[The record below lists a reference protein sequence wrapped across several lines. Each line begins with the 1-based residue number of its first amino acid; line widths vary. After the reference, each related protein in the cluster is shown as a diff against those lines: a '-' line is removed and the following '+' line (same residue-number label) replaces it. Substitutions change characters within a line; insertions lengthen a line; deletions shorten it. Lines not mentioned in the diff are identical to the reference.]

1 MAKKDKEKKKERETA
16 KKEVRQSAAKAA
28 AEGLSE
34 HILSGNALREKKKT
48 SAAAPDPT
56 FGTGTVR
63 VKASKD
69 GTKAELDMPK
79 KAVSSWV
86 KSDAAKRMSSSA
98 ETFEKERQRQRAQTD
113 QNKRL
118 RQRVSSAAAS
128 AAKEDADRL
137 LKTSFKD
144 RMKGTQARRVPDPTF
159 GTDMFS
165 DKISGKGIKNYVR
178 GTEEREQ
185 RRKIANSWENEKK
198 NLEAM
203 KSGKLPDTE
212 IKIPGVKTM
221 LPRYMG
227 ERVGKEAFDIIDKYA
242 TDDERRALRKVL
254 ETKGQN
260 EYGKA
265 LRAALPEIGAR
276 GTREESR
283 INYDYGREHPF
294 LASAASV
301 PANMEAGVQASL
313 DNTGQQLKK
322 QLTMIGKTLGTKKMK
337 EYFEAKEK
345 DENAT
350 ADALM
355 EGSLSTDR
363 RGADVYTQAF
373 QRLRNV
379 QAMREGA
386 GSHFGDFKIVYDVG
400 MSVLDSVLATA
411 VAGPGATGI
420 LAANAAASGM
430 ISAAERGASDDQ
442 IIATGVAQ
450 GVAEGLFE
458 KLSIDHFIKTKN
470 APGLFN
476 AAKLALSGNKRGAAK
491 IAKTA
496 GLNILKQSAIEGS
509 EEAFTEV
516 ANILTDAAI
525 MDGSSETQLRIR
537 EYVQSGMSEKEAR
550 KKAYIDNVGQVAL
563 SAAGG
568 ALSGALMGGF
578 GAAIG
583 NGDAAPYTN
592 ESLAG
597 QESFYRSA
605 GERGASFENAS
616 AADSMQA
623 LSPAERESAYRSGQ
637 QAFAQSVTDTIKKD
651 PGEGGVR
658 LALLR
663 SGFTGADDA
672 VLARDIIDF
681 ARGKKLT
688 DGQRRRMSTN
698 DSVMR
703 VTEAIA
709 ASPETMEAIRN
720 RYAEAQSRAE
730 TVRGEN
736 KTGEKYKIDY
746 TTDNRPVVVVENDF
760 LKGVDPKDYARETKK
775 ILSGFKP
782 GIPVKGRFV
791 TVSRQSATE
800 YTHSKYSKRL
810 LEESFDTYADKMRLA
825 KNIDEVINASTD
837 YVNEPKKHSRTDDIK
852 EFARGNVLF
861 EAGENQYSADVLIAQ
876 TKDGGMKLY
885 DVLNIEKANFKN
897 KKKNSSKT
905 GSAQESA
912 LPNRPELSFND
923 SISQENANVNG
934 ENLTNEGG
942 SQRLDPRTPIEEIRR
957 TMGED
962 AAMTELFRRESGL
975 FQTAGRNGDDFETLF
990 SQAPLRMV
998 DRRAAETA
1006 YRAGIKDR
1014 FYAAGENGESFE
1026 SVRGFAPE
1034 RMQAAAAEA
1043 YQKGLDSRARNAE
1056 QIYSGETREGGGYGR
1071 PDASGKQPGLV
1082 WNEEAQQLTPQERKN
1097 IAALA
1102 RKLGKRVYIQTGLVT
1117 DDGRPAL
1124 GKINDAAIY
1133 ADPSRGT
1140 LVQDIIV
1147 HEFSHRMKQLSPD
1160 SWQKYAEYAINDL
1173 KKTGRYDGIY
1183 SEFTKHYDGMAE
1195 SEIHEEMAADYAY
1208 KMFDSEES
1216 LTELIRQDKPL
1227 AEKIKDVWFA
1237 LLEKLGRDVTLKR
1250 AKNMWKM
1257 CLTEAGKTAERGG
1270 NQSGTKYML
1279 NPNFNKAVDN
1289 WNDNLERRTG
1299 MSLLV
1304 GETSEPLMSIGVKK
1318 QKIYWDTTKI
1328 NKTLNDHPDLD
1339 IDVIKSVPYLLEN
1352 PVLIMQ
1358 SKNPGYRQGNNR
1370 ISLYGDLY
1378 NRNGIPVVAILELE
1392 PNAKNVVLDEIKIA
1406 STHART
1412 DPKDPKS
1419 MKPTAEFIK
1428 NHTIKYV
1435 DPDKKRTAGWLART
1449 ERYRP
1454 FLPADSGS
1462 IGTIAYKHG
1471 VVKGEDSSNQ
1481 GKNMLPFEG
1490 GARKIDRDTEK
1501 LVVVKGETEKAAAEI
1516 SKQFGT
1522 NAAKTEES
1530 IGRLYSYIVDKASTR
1545 SAARRAAVKEAK
1557 LLTDMPMKAAENIDG
1572 AAITETINKYSGETI
1587 ETLWNALTEKFP
1599 DVFGKESETVA
1610 ERLARISDV
1619 KKQIERGEAVTAVD
1633 RAQYNERVNALADE
1647 MLKNFETADI
1657 RKYDLRKENEML
1669 EYELSKAEGEA
1680 ERFRVSRDRERLQPQ
1695 IDRNY
1700 SFLKSKLL
1708 NPKGESYV
1716 PEHMRASVAKFL
1728 SLFSDEVVRTPW
1740 DLKNPEKMSAV
1751 EVKKAQLYDSY
1762 CAIMRERL
1770 GEEYNAAN
1778 ELHRAVFDESLAEE
1792 LRTLKENV
1800 PTDENGNFVKLS
1812 KMKPQE
1818 LVTVGKMLAGVNH
1831 AIVSEN
1837 KLFRDGIRKTVSE
1850 LGESVIAE
1858 AGKHKDERRAKN
1870 KKADGERHSPGEGK
1884 GAAGK
1889 VLDVIGDEWS
1899 FNELRPYD
1907 LFERLGG
1914 TMKRLYKELRKS
1926 QNEFTWK
1933 RRDMIEMMKSATE
1946 NLDTDKITGK
1956 NAEVLTFET
1965 ESGESLKMTRGQVMS
1980 LYALNLR
1987 ETARKHILGGGV
1999 TIGNADLKSN
2009 ERLNRS
2015 GTVKLTESDVEKI
2028 TSVLEKE
2035 EIDSIN
2041 KVVGY
2046 MTGPCAKM
2054 ANEVSMKL
2062 YGYEKYG
2069 EKWYFPIKVSRD
2081 ALATYSGEYGEG
2093 NIRTQSFTK
2102 RTSGKAVNPIEIND
2116 FFETAIGHIDGV
2128 SLYSTMALP
2137 MLDMERVMNYKHY
2150 DENGAEKI
2158 YKTNV
2163 RSELK
2168 SAYGAGAVNYINK
2181 LFEDLN
2187 GQTKVQGD
2195 KIGDA
2200 LMALQKKAAIGLN
2213 IRVLLQQPTAM
2224 VRAMYYIPDLRDWLP
2239 ENPVSMVK
2247 DHGKSKKEMLEH
2259 SAIAYWKSLGFY
2271 EIGIGRNIYDIA
2283 MGKESRYDQIAMGA
2297 YGKADDM
2304 TWTAIWNATK
2314 RKIKRENPGIDT
2326 KSAEFM
2332 QTVSDEFDRI
2342 IDASQ
2347 VVDTPLHR
2355 TQSMR
2360 SKNAFTKAETAFMSE
2375 PLTTLNMMRTEMVIA
2390 QRNGGTK
2397 KAVKTAARLAGVYA
2411 ASALAQALA
2420 QSVPDLWRDK
2430 DEDNWY
2436 TADGKKISTWKKWFA
2451 ELADDFVGNMNP
2463 ISMIPYAKSLLSFAT
2478 SYGQK
2483 SMEWQGIRNLITASK
2498 RLTNDKLPIS
2508 ARMINFAGSLAA
2520 VGGLSINTAFKD
2532 LQGIGELAFRQISD
2546 GEYGSYMLKKWEWNI
2561 EKPENRE
2568 KFFKYYT
2575 MAVKNGH
2582 VKDAELILADYTYNL
2597 KKGKKGTSA
2606 HFVPPAKGSKEST
2619 VLKAMSNLYKS
2630 TGEDDI
2636 FFNLPGQRID
2646 VNGKARQLNESDYK
2660 EYAAKT
2666 NDRLMELAYELVTSD
2681 FYKGGK
2687 NEANTMTDEEKV
2699 AAFKTVKS
2707 YARKSVKKDIYKGT
2721 ELSDRE
2727 KDIYSGKSTLADY
2740 VKEQILDKRRKPVG
2754 EKLHEA
2760 YLSGSDSYA
2769 ELQDKYEKKGYSAE
2783 WIGDAEEYAA
2793 KSSKTYKKELE
2804 QTKNRLLKAAEG
2816 LSPEESEYAKA
2827 QATAAAA
2834 YYTKKKHIA
2843 GYDPQSGIVPSY
2855 TERAEPYG
2863 ISIEDY
2869 IRYKAGARTAAEAD
2883 GNDSLKKTELWDF
2896 INSTTTD
2903 PDLRIRMY
2911 LVLKN
2916 KSWK

>member
-1 MAKKDKEKKKERETA
+1 
-16 KKEVRQSAAKAA
+16 
-28 AEGLSE
+28 
-34 HILSGNALREKKKT
+34 
-48 SAAAPDPT
+48 
-56 FGTGTVR
+56 
-63 VKASKD
+63 
-69 GTKAELDMPK
+69 
-79 KAVSSWV
+79 
-86 KSDAAKRMSSSA
+86 
-98 ETFEKERQRQRAQTD
+98 
-113 QNKRL
+113 
-118 RQRVSSAAAS
+118 
-128 AAKEDADRL
+128 
-137 LKTSFKD
+137 
-144 RMKGTQARRVPDPTF
+144 
-159 GTDMFS
+159 
-165 DKISGKGIKNYVR
+165 
-178 GTEEREQ
+178 
-185 RRKIANSWENEKK
+185 
-198 NLEAM
+198 
-203 KSGKLPDTE
+203 
-212 IKIPGVKTM
+212 
-221 LPRYMG
+221 
-227 ERVGKEAFDIIDKYA
+227 
-242 TDDERRALRKVL
+242 
-254 ETKGQN
+254 
-260 EYGKA
+260 
-265 LRAALPEIGAR
+265 
-276 GTREESR
+276 
-283 INYDYGREHPF
+283 
-294 LASAASV
+294 
-301 PANMEAGVQASL
+301 
-313 DNTGQQLKK
+313 
-322 QLTMIGKTLGTKKMK
+322 
-337 EYFEAKEK
+337 
-345 DENAT
+345 
-350 ADALM
+350 
-355 EGSLSTDR
+355 
-363 RGADVYTQAF
+363 
-373 QRLRNV
+373 
-379 QAMREGA
+379 
-386 GSHFGDFKIVYDVG
+386 
-400 MSVLDSVLATA
+400 
-411 VAGPGATGI
+411 
-420 LAANAAASGM
+420 
-430 ISAAERGASDDQ
+430 
-442 IIATGVAQ
+442 
-450 GVAEGLFE
+450 
-458 KLSIDHFIKTKN
+458 
-470 APGLFN
+470 
-476 AAKLALSGNKRGAAK
+476 
-491 IAKTA
+491 
-496 GLNILKQSAIEGS
+496 
-509 EEAFTEV
+509 
-516 ANILTDAAI
+516 
-525 MDGSSETQLRIR
+525 
-537 EYVQSGMSEKEAR
+537 
-550 KKAYIDNVGQVAL
+550 
-563 SAAGG
+563 
-568 ALSGALMGGF
+568 
-578 GAAIG
+578 
-583 NGDAAPYTN
+583 
-592 ESLAG
+592 
-597 QESFYRSA
+597 
-605 GERGASFENAS
+605 
-616 AADSMQA
+616 
-623 LSPAERESAYRSGQ
+623 
-637 QAFAQSVTDTIKKD
+637 
-651 PGEGGVR
+651 
-658 LALLR
+658 
-663 SGFTGADDA
+663 
-672 VLARDIIDF
+672 
-681 ARGKKLT
+681 
-688 DGQRRRMSTN
+688 
-698 DSVMR
+698 
-703 VTEAIA
+703 
-709 ASPETMEAIRN
+709 
-720 RYAEAQSRAE
+720 
-730 TVRGEN
+730 
-736 KTGEKYKIDY
+736 
-746 TTDNRPVVVVENDF
+746 
-760 LKGVDPKDYARETKK
+760 
-775 ILSGFKP
+775 
-782 GIPVKGRFV
+782 
-791 TVSRQSATE
+791 
-800 YTHSKYSKRL
+800 
-810 LEESFDTYADKMRLA
+810 
-825 KNIDEVINASTD
+825 
-837 YVNEPKKHSRTDDIK
+837 
-852 EFARGNVLF
+852 
-861 EAGENQYSADVLIAQ
+861 
-876 TKDGGMKLY
+876 
-885 DVLNIEKANFKN
+885 
-897 KKKNSSKT
+897 
-905 GSAQESA
+905 
-912 LPNRPELSFND
+912 
-923 SISQENANVNG
+923 
-934 ENLTNEGG
+934 
-942 SQRLDPRTPIEEIRR
+942 
-957 TMGED
+957 
-962 AAMTELFRRESGL
+962 
-975 FQTAGRNGDDFETLF
+975 
-990 SQAPLRMV
+990 
-998 DRRAAETA
+998 
-1006 YRAGIKDR
+1006 
-1014 FYAAGENGESFE
+1014 
-1026 SVRGFAPE
+1026 
-1034 RMQAAAAEA
+1034 
-1043 YQKGLDSRARNAE
+1043 
-1056 QIYSGETREGGGYGR
+1056 
-1071 PDASGKQPGLV
+1071 
-1082 WNEEAQQLTPQERKN
+1082 
-1097 IAALA
+1097 
-1102 RKLGKRVYIQTGLVT
+1102 
-1117 DDGRPAL
+1117 
-1124 GKINDAAIY
+1124 
-1133 ADPSRGT
+1133 
-1140 LVQDIIV
+1140 
-1147 HEFSHRMKQLSPD
+1147 
-1160 SWQKYAEYAINDL
+1160 
-1173 KKTGRYDGIY
+1173 
-1183 SEFTKHYDGMAE
+1183 
-1195 SEIHEEMAADYAY
+1195 
-1208 KMFDSEES
+1208 
-1216 LTELIRQDKPL
+1216 
-1227 AEKIKDVWFA
+1227 
-1237 LLEKLGRDVTLKR
+1237 
-1250 AKNMWKM
+1250 
-1257 CLTEAGKTAERGG
+1257 
-1270 NQSGTKYML
+1270 
-1279 NPNFNKAVDN
+1279 
-1289 WNDNLERRTG
+1289 
-1299 MSLLV
+1299 
-1304 GETSEPLMSIGVKK
+1304 
-1318 QKIYWDTTKI
+1318 
-1328 NKTLNDHPDLD
+1328 
-1339 IDVIKSVPYLLEN
+1339 
-1352 PVLIMQ
+1352 
-1358 SKNPGYRQGNNR
+1358 
-1370 ISLYGDLY
+1370 
-1378 NRNGIPVVAILELE
+1378 
-1392 PNAKNVVLDEIKIA
+1392 
-1406 STHART
+1406 
-1412 DPKDPKS
+1412 
-1419 MKPTAEFIK
+1419 
-1428 NHTIKYV
+1428 
-1435 DPDKKRTAGWLART
+1435 
-1449 ERYRP
+1449 
-1454 FLPADSGS
+1454 
-1462 IGTIAYKHG
+1462 
-1471 VVKGEDSSNQ
+1471 
-1481 GKNMLPFEG
+1481 MLPFEG
-1490 GARKIDRDTEK
+1490 GARKLDRDTEK
-1501 LVVVKGETEKAAAEI
+1501 LVIVKGEAEKAAAEI

-1522 NAAKTEES
+1522 NAAKTEEG

-1633 RAQYNERVNALADE
+1633 HAQYNERVNALADE

-1778 ELHRAVFDESLAEE
+1778 ELHRAVFDESLSEE

-1850 LGESVIAE
+1850 LGESVIVE

-1870 KKADGERHSPGEGK
+1870 KKADGEWHSLGEGK

-1899 FNELRPYD
+1899 FNELAPRD
-1907 LFERLGG
+1907 LFERIGG
-1914 TMKRLYKELRKS
+1914 TMKKLYTELRKS

-1980 LYALNLR
+1980 LYALNRR
-1987 ETARKHILGGGV
+1987 ETARKHILGEGV

-2015 GTVKLTESDVEKI
+2015 GTVKLTESDVGKI
-2028 TSVLEKE
+2028 TSVLKKE
-2035 EIDSIN
+2035 EIDSIE

-2213 IRVLLQQPTAM
+2213 IRVLLQQPTAI
-2224 VRAMYYIPDLRDWLP
+2224 VRALYYNPDLRDWLP
-2239 ENPVSMVK
+2239 NNPVSMVK

-2326 KSAEFM
+2326 GSAEFM
-2332 QTVSDEFDRI
+2332 RTVSDEFDRI

-2375 PLTTLNMMRTEMVIA
+2375 PLKMLNMMRTEMVIA
-2390 QRNGGTK
+2390 QRSGGK
-2397 KAVKTAARLAGVYA
+2397 NAVKAAAGLAGVYA

-2646 VNGKARQLNESDYK
+2646 VNGKARQLSESDYK

-2869 IRYKAGARTAAEAD
+2869 IRYKAGARTAAGAD

-2896 INSTTTD
+2896 INGTTTD

>member
-1 MAKKDKEKKKERETA
+1 M
-16 KKEVRQSAAKAA
+16 
-28 AEGLSE
+28 
-34 HILSGNALREKKKT
+34 
-48 SAAAPDPT
+48 
-56 FGTGTVR
+56 
-63 VKASKD
+63 
-69 GTKAELDMPK
+69 
-79 KAVSSWV
+79 
-86 KSDAAKRMSSSA
+86 
-98 ETFEKERQRQRAQTD
+98 
-113 QNKRL
+113 
-118 RQRVSSAAAS
+118 
-128 AAKEDADRL
+128 
-137 LKTSFKD
+137 
-144 RMKGTQARRVPDPTF
+144 
-159 GTDMFS
+159 
-165 DKISGKGIKNYVR
+165 
-178 GTEEREQ
+178 
-185 RRKIANSWENEKK
+185 
-198 NLEAM
+198 
-203 KSGKLPDTE
+203 
-212 IKIPGVKTM
+212 
-221 LPRYMG
+221 
-227 ERVGKEAFDIIDKYA
+227 
-242 TDDERRALRKVL
+242 
-254 ETKGQN
+254 
-260 EYGKA
+260 
-265 LRAALPEIGAR
+265 
-276 GTREESR
+276 
-283 INYDYGREHPF
+283 
-294 LASAASV
+294 
-301 PANMEAGVQASL
+301 
-313 DNTGQQLKK
+313 
-322 QLTMIGKTLGTKKMK
+322 
-337 EYFEAKEK
+337 
-345 DENAT
+345 
-350 ADALM
+350 
-355 EGSLSTDR
+355 
-363 RGADVYTQAF
+363 
-373 QRLRNV
+373 
-379 QAMREGA
+379 
-386 GSHFGDFKIVYDVG
+386 
-400 MSVLDSVLATA
+400 
-411 VAGPGATGI
+411 
-420 LAANAAASGM
+420 
-430 ISAAERGASDDQ
+430 
-442 IIATGVAQ
+442 
-450 GVAEGLFE
+450 
-458 KLSIDHFIKTKN
+458 
-470 APGLFN
+470 
-476 AAKLALSGNKRGAAK
+476 
-491 IAKTA
+491 
-496 GLNILKQSAIEGS
+496 
-509 EEAFTEV
+509 
-516 ANILTDAAI
+516 
-525 MDGSSETQLRIR
+525 
-537 EYVQSGMSEKEAR
+537 
-550 KKAYIDNVGQVAL
+550 
-563 SAAGG
+563 
-568 ALSGALMGGF
+568 
-578 GAAIG
+578 
-583 NGDAAPYTN
+583 
-592 ESLAG
+592 
-597 QESFYRSA
+597 
-605 GERGASFENAS
+605 
-616 AADSMQA
+616 
-623 LSPAERESAYRSGQ
+623 
-637 QAFAQSVTDTIKKD
+637 
-651 PGEGGVR
+651 
-658 LALLR
+658 
-663 SGFTGADDA
+663 
-672 VLARDIIDF
+672 
-681 ARGKKLT
+681 
-688 DGQRRRMSTN
+688 
-698 DSVMR
+698 
-703 VTEAIA
+703 
-709 ASPETMEAIRN
+709 
-720 RYAEAQSRAE
+720 
-730 TVRGEN
+730 
-736 KTGEKYKIDY
+736 
-746 TTDNRPVVVVENDF
+746 
-760 LKGVDPKDYARETKK
+760 
-775 ILSGFKP
+775 
-782 GIPVKGRFV
+782 
-791 TVSRQSATE
+791 
-800 YTHSKYSKRL
+800 
-810 LEESFDTYADKMRLA
+810 
-825 KNIDEVINASTD
+825 
-837 YVNEPKKHSRTDDIK
+837 
-852 EFARGNVLF
+852 
-861 EAGENQYSADVLIAQ
+861 
-876 TKDGGMKLY
+876 
-885 DVLNIEKANFKN
+885 
-897 KKKNSSKT
+897 
-905 GSAQESA
+905 
-912 LPNRPELSFND
+912 
-923 SISQENANVNG
+923 
-934 ENLTNEGG
+934 
-942 SQRLDPRTPIEEIRR
+942 
-957 TMGED
+957 
-962 AAMTELFRRESGL
+962 
-975 FQTAGRNGDDFETLF
+975 
-990 SQAPLRMV
+990 
-998 DRRAAETA
+998 
-1006 YRAGIKDR
+1006 
-1014 FYAAGENGESFE
+1014 
-1026 SVRGFAPE
+1026 
-1034 RMQAAAAEA
+1034 
-1043 YQKGLDSRARNAE
+1043 
-1056 QIYSGETREGGGYGR
+1056 
-1071 PDASGKQPGLV
+1071 

-1160 SWQKYAEYAINDL
+1160 SWQKYADYAINDL

-1257 CLTEAGKTAERGG
+1257 CLTEAGKTAERGKTVSLGENVQYMRGVKFEDQVDAVLDGKLNDG
-1270 NQSGTKYML
+1270 NHVLVSGTTQILKDAGLNDLPILMTKKHIRNINHPKSGDNSSFHGLSRELIKQLPEILEHPAMIFDSVSTKTTDAVNILSEVRDSDGLPILVSIKPDGTGRYNDVIVDSNFLATAFGKDNPEGLFDTLINQPDKIIYMNKNKTQELFMGVGRQLPDLLNNLGFDTIIHRSNNVVKGENLSNEGRNSGGTKYML

-1328 NKTLNDHPDLD
+1328 YTTLNKHPDID
-1339 IDVIKSVPYLLEN
+1339 IETIKSVPYLLEN
-1352 PVLIMQ
+1352 PVLIMKT
-1358 SKNPGYRQGNNR
+1358 KNPRYSQGNNR

-1378 NRNGIPVVAILELE
+1378 NKDGIPVTTILELQPIDPRSGFE
-1392 PNAKNVVLDEIKIA
+1392 VNAIKIV
-1406 STHART
+1406 STFA
-1412 DPKDPKS
+1412 KDNN
-1419 MKPTAEFIK
+1419 TNVRNATQTYLDNQQI
-1428 NHTIKYV
+1428 IYA
-1435 DPDKKRTAGWLART
+1435 DKKRTAGWLARN
-1449 ERYRP
+1449 RLQLP

-1462 IGTIAYKHG
+1462 EYRIPYKNRI
-1471 VVKGEDSSNQ
+1471 VKGKNSSNQ

-1490 GARKIDRDTEK
+1490 GARKLDRDTEK
-1501 LVVVKGETEKAAAEI
+1501 LVIVKGEAEKAAAEI

-1522 NAAKTEES
+1522 NAVKTEEG

-1587 ETLWNALTEKFP
+1587 GTLWNALTKNFP

-1610 ERLARISDV
+1610 DRIARISDV

-1657 RKYDLRKENEML
+1657 RKYNLRKENEML
-1669 EYELSKAEGEA
+1669 EYELSKAEGEAENFRVKFETTDGERKILRKENKTLEHDLSKVEREA

-1800 PTDENGNFVKLS
+1800 PTNENGNFVKLS

-1850 LGESVIAE
+1850 LGESVIVE

-1870 KKADGERHSPGEGK
+1870 KKADGEWHSLGEGK

-1899 FNELRPYD
+1899 FNELAPRD
-1907 LFERLGG
+1907 LFERIGG
-1914 TMKRLYKELRKS
+1914 TMKKLYTELRKS

-1980 LYALNLR
+1980 LYALNRR
-1987 ETARKHILGGGV
+1987 ETARKHILGEGV

-2028 TSVLEKE
+2028 TSVLKKE
-2035 EIDSIN
+2035 EIDSIE

-2213 IRVLLQQPTAM
+2213 IRVLLQQPTAI
-2224 VRAMYYIPDLRDWLP
+2224 VRALYYNPDLRDWLP
-2239 ENPVSMVK
+2239 NNPVSMVK

-2326 KSAEFM
+2326 GSAEFM

-2375 PLTTLNMMRTEMVIA
+2375 PLKMLNMMRTEMVIA
-2390 QRNGGTK
+2390 QRSGGK
-2397 KAVKTAARLAGVYA
+2397 NAVKAAAGLAGVYA

-2869 IRYKAGARTAAEAD
+2869 IRYKAGARTAAGAD

>member
-1 MAKKDKEKKKERETA
+1 MAKKKKEKTEKEKRMAT
-16 KKEVRQSAAKAA
+16 AA
-28 AEGLSE
+28 AAASEGLSE
-34 HILSGNALREKKKT
+34 HILSGKAPVEKKKIK
-48 SAAAPDPT
+48 SSAPDPT
-56 FGTGTVR
+56 FGTGVMRVR
-63 VKASKD
+63 ASGD
-69 GTKAELDMPK
+69 GTKAEIGISK
-79 KAVSSWV
+79 KAEKTWA
-86 KSDAAKRMSSSA
+86 KSEMTKRMSSSA

-113 QNKRL
+113 QNERL

-128 AAKEDADRL
+128 AAKEDADSL

-144 RMKGTQARRVPDPTF
+144 RMRGTQARRVPDPTF

-221 LPRYMG
+221 LPRYAG

-276 GTREESR
+276 GAREESR
-283 INYDYGREHPF
+283 INYDYGKEHPI
-294 LASAASV
+294 LASAVSV

-322 QLTMIGKTLGTKKMK
+322 QLTMIGKTFGTEKMK
-337 EYFEAKEK
+337 EYLAAKESE
-345 DENAT
+345 DGEL
-350 ADALM
+350 ADAML
-355 EGSLSTDR
+355 EGSTSTDR
-363 RGADVYTQAF
+363 RGADVYTQTF

-386 GSHFGDFKIVYDVG
+386 GSHFGKFRMIYDIG
-400 MSVLDSVLATA
+400 MSVVDSVFATA
-411 VAGPGATGI
+411 VAGPAATGI

-430 ISAAERGASDDQ
+430 IEAAERGASDDQ
-442 IIATGVAQ
+442 ILATGVAQ

-458 KLSIDHFIKTKN
+458 KISIDHFIKIKD
-470 APGLFN
+470 APGLRG
-476 AAKLALSGNKRGAAK
+476 AVRLALSGNKRGAAK
-491 IAKTA
+491 ILKTA
-496 GLNILKQSAIEGS
+496 GQNTLKQAAIEGS
-509 EEAFTEV
+509 EEAFTEI

-525 MDGSSETQLRIR
+525 MDDNSETQARIR
-537 EYVQSGMSEKEAR
+537 EYVQGGMSEKEAR
-550 KKAYIDNVGQVAL
+550 KKAYIDNVGRVATA
-563 SAAGG
+563 AAGG
-568 ALSGALMGGF
+568 ALSGALMGGI
-578 GAAIG
+578 GAATG
-583 NGDAAPYTN
+583 KGGDAAYTDR
-592 ESLAG
+592 SLDE
-597 QESFYRSA
+597 QESFYRDA
-605 GERGASFENAS
+605 GRRGYSFDEAKQ
-616 AADSMQA
+616 ADTLQA
-623 LSPAERESAYRSGQ
+623 LSERERAQAYGDGRQ
-637 QAFAQSVTDTIKKD
+637 TFRDNITETIKKD
-651 PGEGGVR
+651 PGEGGIR

-663 SGFTGADDA
+663 SGFSGENDA
-672 VLARDIIDF
+672 ELAKDIVDF

-688 DGQRRRMSTN
+688 DGQVRRMGA
-698 DSVMR
+698 DDAAVR
-703 VTEAIA
+703 VTETIA
-709 ASPETMEAIRN
+709 SSPETMNAIRN

-736 KTGEKYKIDY
+736 K
-746 TTDNRPVVVVENDF
+746 
-760 LKGVDPKDYARETKK
+760 KD
-775 ILSGFKP
+775 
-782 GIPVKGRFV
+782 
-791 TVSRQSATE
+791 
-800 YTHSKYSKRL
+800 
-810 LEESFDTYADKMRLA
+810 
-825 KNIDEVINASTD
+825 
-837 YVNEPKKHSRTDDIK
+837 
-852 EFARGNVLF
+852 
-861 EAGENQYSADVLIAQ
+861 
-876 TKDGGMKLY
+876 
-885 DVLNIEKANFKN
+885 
-897 KKKNSSKT
+897 SSNT

-912 LPNRPELSFND
+912 LPNRPELSFNN
-923 SISQENANVNG
+923 SVAQENANVNG

-957 TMGED
+957 TMGEE

-990 SQAPLRMV
+990 SQAPLSML
-998 DRRAAETA
+998 DRQAARTA
-1006 YRAGIKDR
+1006 YKSGVTDR
-1014 FYAAGENGESFE
+1014 FFAAGENGESFE
-1026 SVRGFAPE
+1026 SVKAAPQDMRG
-1034 RMQAAAAEA
+1034 AAAEA
-1043 YQKGLDSRARNAE
+1043 YQKGLDSRVKNAE
-1056 QIYSGETREGGGYGR
+1056 QIYAGELREGYGYGR
-1071 PDASGKQPGLV
+1071 VDASGTKPGLV
-1082 WNEEAQQLTPQERKN
+1082 FNEEAQNLRPQERKN

-1102 RKLGKRVYIQTGLVT
+1102 RKLGKRVYVQTGLVT
-1117 DDGRPAL
+1117 EDGRPAL

-1133 ADPSRGT
+1133 VDPSRGT

-1160 SWQKYAEYAINDL
+1160 SWQKYADYAINDL

-1257 CLTEAGKTAERGG
+1257 CLTEAGKTAEKGG
-1270 NQSGTKYML
+1270 EADGSAKYML
-1279 NPNFNKAVDN
+1279 NPNFNRAIDN
-1289 WNDNLERRTG
+1289 WNDNLNRKTG
-1299 MSLLV
+1299 ISLLV
-1304 GETSEPLMSIGVKK
+1304 GETSEPLLSIGVKK

-1328 NKTLNDHPDLD
+1328 NDSLNKHPDIDL
-1339 IDVIKSVPYLLEN
+1339 DVIKTVPHLLEN
-1352 PVLIMQ
+1352 PVLVMT
-1358 SKNPGYRQGNNR
+1358 SKAPTQQQGNNR
-1370 ISLYGDLY
+1370 ILLFGDLY
-1378 NRNGIPVVAILELE
+1378 NENGIPVLTVLELE
-1392 PNAKNVVLDEIKIA
+1392 PDNGKFILDEIKIV
-1406 STHART
+1406 STHARA
-1412 DPKDPKS
+1412 DINNPKS
-1419 MKPTAEFIK
+1419 MKPTSEFIN
-1428 NHTIKYV
+1428 NHKIAYV

-1449 ERYRP
+1449 GLQLP

-1471 VVKGEDSSNQ
+1471 VVKGENSSNQ

-1557 LLTDMPMKAAENIDG
+1557 LLTDIPMKAAENTDG

-1587 ETLWNALTEKFP
+1587 GTLWNALTEKFP

-1669 EYELSKAEGEA
+1669 EYELSKAEGDA

-1850 LGESVIAE
+1850 LGESVIVE

-1870 KKADGERHSPGEGK
+1870 KKADGEWHSLGEGK

-1933 RRDMIEMMKSATE
+1933 RRDMIEMMESATE

-1965 ESGESLKMTRGQVMS
+1965 EGGESLKMTRGQVMS
-1980 LYALNLR
+1980 LYALNRR
-1987 ETARKHILGGGV
+1987 ETARKHILGEGV

-2028 TSVLEKE
+2028 TSVLKKE
-2035 EIDSIN
+2035 EIDSIE

-2137 MLDMERVMNYKHY
+2137 MLDMERVMNYKRY

-2239 ENPVSMVK
+2239 ENPVSMIK

-2326 KSAEFM
+2326 GSAEFM
-2332 QTVSDEFDRI
+2332 RTVSDEFDRI

-2375 PLTTLNMMRTEMVIA
+2375 PLTTLNMMRTEMIIA
-2390 QRNGGTK
+2390 QRNGGK
-2397 KAVKTAARLAGVYA
+2397 NAVKAAAGLAGMYA

-2420 QSVPDLWRDK
+2420 QSIPDLWRDK

-2451 ELADDFVGNMNP
+2451 ELADDFAGNMNP

-2561 EKPENRE
+2561 DKPENRE
-2568 KFFKYYT
+2568 KFFKYYK
-2575 MAVKNGH
+2575 MAAKNGH
-2582 VKDAELILADYTYNL
+2582 AKDAELILADYTYNL

-2793 KSSKTYKKELE
+2793 KSSKTYKKELK

-2816 LSPEESEYAKA
+2816 LSPEEAEYAKA

-2869 IRYKAGARTAAEAD
+2869 IRYKAGARTAAGAD